1 MRNNM
6 KIIPKAKPVKIRIKS
21 GGEEHSSL
29 ESLKQNFSVEDIFPL
44 LDGRLD
50 RWLRQQGNDL
60 IADAVKAFEEIG
72 IETDESLF
80 RFINCFFNEELQ
92 NLEVKT
98 PIQLAEY
105 WSNIPY
111 YKKDSEL
118 LYKYLLR
125 RNSTAA
131 KYLYNNNLVRDVN
144 WFDIFSNFESE
155 EDGEILYILGIL
167 LINGDYVEADEGRG
181 MSYVEKAAKCKF
193 EGAIQYLIDYKVR
206 GDNVAGKSS
215 EPVDPQVAEDCQ
227 KIKNRFDRVNVNKMK
242 DLVPKVWR
250 KRDISSYMVSINS
263 KEEVIINFI
272 RTCRTILDK
281 SVELSWKDLLSF
293 AQERFSP
300 KTITPADMFYN
311 EKLFITGLIYKN
323 CQQWKNAK
331 ALFEKSREYPPSQS
345 FLQVVEDDIRRMHFP
360 QQIEYVVN
368 HLFDYE

>member
-1 MRNNM
+1 M

-44 LDGRLD
+44 LDGRLE
-50 RWLRQQGNDL
+50 RWLRQQGCDQ
-60 IADAVKAFEEIG
+60 IADDVKIFGEMS

-80 RFINCFFNEELQ
+80 SFIKCFFNEELQ
-92 NLEVKT
+92 HLDVKT
-98 PIQLAEY
+98 PIQLEEY
-105 WSNIPY
+105 WSKIPY
-111 YKKDSEL
+111 YKKDSEC

-125 RNSTAA
+125 RNSAAA
-131 KYLYNNNLVRDVN
+131 KYLYNNHLIKDVN
-144 WFDIFSNFESE
+144 WFEIFSNFESE

-181 MSYVEKAAKCKF
+181 MSYVEKAAKCKY
-193 EGAIQYLIDYKVR
+193 EEAIQYLIDYKVR
-206 GDNVAGKSS
+206 GDNVTGKSS
-215 EPVDPQVAEDCQ
+215 DPVDPQVAEGGQ
-227 KIKNRFDRVNVNKMK
+227 KIKNRFDWMNVNKMK

-250 KRDISSYMVSINS
+250 KRDISSYMVSINP
-263 KEEVIINFI
+263 KEEVVIKFI

-281 SVELSWKDLLSF
+281 SVELSWMDLLSF

-311 EKLFITGLIYKN
+311 EKLFIMGLIYKN
-323 CQQWKNAK
+323 CQQWEKAK

-345 FLQVVEDDIRRMHFP
+345 FLQEVNDDIRRMHFP